1 MSLNAKYQ
9 DFDFEEL
16 GNEEERGYTIG
27 IYPTL
32 ASFSTWFIRIG
43 LIIGAILLVYFFVV
57 GKVLSAF
64 AFIVGIIVAYF
75 FGFFVMFCLDKLMTM
90 ND

>member
-1 MSLNAKYQ
+1 MSLNTKYQ
-9 DFDFEEL
+9 DIDYEEL
-16 GNEEERGYTIG
+16 EKEEERGYTIG
-27 IYPTL
+27 IYPAL

-43 LIIGAILLVYFFVV
+43 LIIGAILLIYFIVV

-64 AFIVGIIVAYF
+64 AFIVGMIVAYF
-75 FGFFVMFCLDKLMTM
+75 FGFLVMFCLDKLMTM